1 MSNGI
6 TDELETIQKQVSV
19 NKKEESIAR
28 AELHDLLNSELEQVK
43 VDLSTK
49 QKNETTEIAKHIY
62 KMEKDRK
69 NTETQIQTN
78 AEELTNIRGKIE
90 IVKDQAEK
98 FTKKFTTV
106 DDELSRR
113 QGQIS
118 MLETKIEQV
127 RSALQAQQTSAL
139 DGASLADQLVADKSN
154 LEQQLEQATARE
166 EESKRATERLKIRL
180 VALEEE
186 LSTAKSSIEDLEAEK
201 FTSQKL
207 RELIAEETAELH
219 EIIDETCGK
228 VNQLENDRSEDNKGI
243 IKQAE
248 KANRAAELLLERE
261 ESTRAELESQISKTK
276 KQLETVREEIT
287 SELGGFRDKLR
298 DDDRAFDD
306 LKFDLE
312 QRLKEMETS
321 IKTLSDTI
329 QGRLLDIG
337 LSNFYYCT

>member
-1 MSNGI
+1 MSKYDEVINNVQRMSNGI

-127 RSALQAQQTSAL
+127 RSALQGKGLQ
-139 DGASLADQLVADKSN
+139 
-154 LEQQLEQATARE
+154 
-166 EESKRATERLKIRL
+166 
-180 VALEEE
+180 
-186 LSTAKSSIEDLEAEK
+186 
-201 FTSQKL
+201 FH
-207 RELIAEETAELH
+207 LIDA
-219 EIIDETCGK
+219 CSG
-228 VNQLENDRSEDNKGI
+228 
-243 IKQAE
+243 
-248 KANRAAELLLERE
+248 
-261 ESTRAELESQISKTK
+261 
-276 KQLETVREEIT
+276 
-287 SELGGFRDKLR
+287 
-298 DDDRAFDD
+298 
-306 LKFDLE
+306 
-312 QRLKEMETS
+312 
-321 IKTLSDTI
+321 
-329 QGRLLDIG
+329 
-337 LSNFYYCT
+337 